1 MFARILEFTPKPEKK
16 DEFIKT
22 VKNEILPILK
32 KQPGFLELLP
42 FFPEI
47 PTEKAIAI
55 SVWTEKKDAE
65 KYEREMYPKVVELLK
80 PFVTM
85 PITVKP
91 YMVETKLA
99 EHFVQTVA
107 A

>member
-1 MFARILEFTPKPEKK
+1 MFARVLEFTPRLEKK

-22 VKNEILPILK
+22 VKNEILPILR

-42 FFPEI
+42 FMPEI
-47 PTEKAIAI
+47 TTEKAIVI
-55 SVWTEKKDAE
+55 SVWHEKLDAE
-65 KYEREMYPKVVELLK
+65 KYEKEMFGSVQEILK
-80 PFVTM
+80 PYLTA

-99 EHFVQTVA
+99 EHFVQAVA